1 MYLCTSGNSCCNGA
15 LFFKPDHC
23 KHVSFNYRHENMRT
37 KVVITLLAL
46 LQGHTS
52 TVRCLAMHDNNIVSG
67 SCDGTLRVWD
77 LTRGECVHTLV
88 GHSASVRCV
97 VYDGERAVSGASDY
111 LVKIWDVETE
121 TCVHT
126 LTGHTNYVF
135 SLKV

>member
-1 MYLCTSGNSCCNGA
+1 M
-15 LFFKPDHC
+15 
-23 KHVSFNYRHENMRT
+23 HE
-37 KVVITLLAL
+37 
-46 LQGHTS
+46 
-52 TVRCLAMHDNNIVSG
+52 NNIVSG
-67 SCDGTLRVWD
+67 SRDGTLRVWD
-77 LTRGECVHTLV
+77 LTRGVCVHTLV

-97 VYDGERAVSGASDY
+97 VYDGRRAVSGASDY